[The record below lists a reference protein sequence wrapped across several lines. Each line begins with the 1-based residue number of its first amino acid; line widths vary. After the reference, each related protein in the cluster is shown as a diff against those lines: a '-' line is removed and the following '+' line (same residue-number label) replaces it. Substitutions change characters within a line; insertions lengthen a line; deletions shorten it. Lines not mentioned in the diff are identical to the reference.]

1 MQANEL
7 VIVSTYYTESEDSLI
22 SKEFRNDI
30 CK

>member
-7 VIVSTYYTESEDSLI
+7 VIVSTYCKESEDSLI
-22 SKEFRNDI
+22 SKENRNDI